1 MIKSFYFK
9 LHDEKGPEKELI
21 DFIETEPKKLGI
33 TKIKL
38 LLLMYKCYKIASK
51 IYNMEE
57 LKNDQSM

>member
-21 DFIETEPKKLGI
+21 DFIESEPKKLGI

-51 IYNMEE
+51 IYNMED
-57 LKNDQSM
+57 LKGGE